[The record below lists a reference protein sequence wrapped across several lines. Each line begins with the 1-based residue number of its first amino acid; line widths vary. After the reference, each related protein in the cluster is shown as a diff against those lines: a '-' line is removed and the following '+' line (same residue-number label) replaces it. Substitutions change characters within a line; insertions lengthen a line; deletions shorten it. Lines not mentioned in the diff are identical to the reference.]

1 MHIIMTLR
9 FLKNDRKISNMDGS
23 NIAKV
28 IKYSV
33 IFEKSKRHDYMHNIK
48 VIYILDS
55 DIFQVILVFGS
66 LKTFFFWF

>member
-48 VIYILDS
+48 VIYIRLRYLPGY
-55 DIFQVILVFGS
+55 LVFGS